1 MSEPIISP
9 LKKTVYTEADIISG
23 ICNNQDWAINVVYK
37 TQYISIKNMVYS
49 FRNKM
54 LEPDDIFQEG
64 LTRTILNIRA
74 DKFRGESSLAT
85 YLNSVCR
92 NICLNLLARPNP
104 MPRNEDLVS
113 DESDNDNYY
122 ELLAFINKIK
132 ERLGNSC
139 REIIDLRFKQSEGV
153 TTTNDNNNKLH
164 GFDEISQKLDITVDN
179 ARQRFKRCLDQLRKL
194 VFDHPE
200 YQTLFD

>member
-1 MSEPIISP
+1 MSQTLISTF
-9 LKKTVYTEADIISG
+9 KKTEFSNEDIVSG
-23 ICNNQDWAINVVYK
+23 ICNNQDWAIIAIYK
-37 TQYISIKNMVYS
+37 TQYESIKNMVYS
-49 FRNKM
+49 FRNIR
-54 LEPDDIFQEG
+54 LEPEDIFQEG
-64 LTRTILNIRA
+64 LTRIILNIRA
-74 DKFRGESSLAT
+74 GKFRGESSLAT
-85 YLNSVCR
+85 YLNSICR
-92 NICLNLLARPNP
+92 NICLKLLARPNP
-104 MPRNEDLVS
+104 MPHNEDLVS

-132 ERLGNSC
+132 EQLGNGC

-153 TTTNDNNNKLH
+153 TTTDDNNKLH
-164 GFDEISQKLDITVDN
+164 GFDEIAQKLDITVDN